1 MRRSLTEDEYHK
13 MTGAIVDHLESHN
26 WKMEHGPALEGHGPN
41 LTGVPPGKQ

>member
-26 WKMEHGPALEGHGPN
+26 WKMEHGPALEGHGPI
-41 LTGVPPGKQ
+41 